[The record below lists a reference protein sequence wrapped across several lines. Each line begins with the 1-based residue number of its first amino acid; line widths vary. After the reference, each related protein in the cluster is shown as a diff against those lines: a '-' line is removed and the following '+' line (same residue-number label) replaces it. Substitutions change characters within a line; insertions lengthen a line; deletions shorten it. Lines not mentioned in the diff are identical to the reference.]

1 MAWIESLMTPILT
14 GLVLLWV
21 ILGGKHLHKHEH
33 FFYLIFGLLG
43 VSLTMFAVFFQ
54 LDIIPRPDNLL
65 YPILFQGHLALAFY
79 LLVMFAGAFK
89 HKSKAK
95 ITLLRVRRELAVIG
109 FFMVM
114 PHATLLIIDALS
126 ALNPTGTIAVFLM
139 VPLVITSFPIIRRKF
154 SRDGWL
160 GFHKWAYITYGL
172 IFVHLVTITVIAQT
186 PPNNAYEELWWLRLL
201 IYTSIFVVYLVLK
214 FRNNAL
220 PKLKTKI
227 FMKA

>member
-1 MAWIESLMTPILT
+1 
-14 GLVLLWV
+14 
-21 ILGGKHLHKHEH
+21 
-33 FFYLIFGLLG
+33 
-43 VSLTMFAVFFQ
+43 MFAVFFH
-54 LDIIPRPDNLL
+54 LNIIQRPDNLL

-114 PHATLLIIDALS
+114 PHAALLIIEALS

-172 IFVHLVTITVIAQT
+172 IYVHLVTITVIAQT
-186 PPNNAYEELWWLRLL
+186 PPTNAYEELWWLRLI
-201 IYTSIFVVYLVLK
+201 IYTMIFAAYLYLK
-214 FRNNAL
+214 FNTL
-220 PKLKTKI
+220 KLTKKI
-227 FMKA
+227 S

>member
-14 GLVLLWV
+14 GVVLIGV
-21 ILGGKHLHKHEH
+21 IYGGKHLHKHEH
-33 FFYLIFGLLG
+33 FYYLVFGILG
-43 VSLTMFAVFFQ
+43 LSLTLFAVLFQ
-54 LDIIPRPDNLL
+54 TGDLRPPDNLW
-65 YPILFQGHLALAFY
+65 YPIFFQGHLALAFY

-114 PHATLLIIDALS
+114 PHATLLIIRALS

-139 VPLVITSFPIIRRKF
+139 IPLVITSFPIIRRKF
-154 SRDGWL
+154 TRDGWL

-172 IFVHLVTITVIAQT
+172 IYIHLVTITVIAQT
-186 PPNNAYEELWWLRLL
+186 PPTNPYEELWWFRLI
-201 IYTSIFVVYLVLK
+201 IYTIGFLSYLVLK
-214 FRNNAL
+214 ISNLNH
-220 PKLKTKI
+220 LKKI
-227 FMKA
+227 S

>member
-14 GLVLLWV
+14 LLVLGWV
-21 ILGGKHLHKHEH
+21 ITGGKHLHKHEH
-33 FFYLIFGLLG
+33 LYYLIFGIIG
-43 VSLTMFAVFFQ
+43 ISLTIFAVFFQ
-54 LDIIPRPDNLL
+54 MGIMVQPDNLL
-65 YPILFQGHLALAFY
+65 YPIFFQGHLALAFY

-114 PHATLLIIDALS
+114 PHATLLVITALS

-139 VPLVITSFPIIRRKF
+139 IPLVITSFPIIRRKF
-154 SRDGWL
+154 TREGWL

-172 IFVHLVTITVIAQT
+172 IYLHIVTITVIAQT
-186 PPNNAYEELWWLRLL
+186 PPTNPYEELWWFRLI
-201 IYTSIFVVYLVLK
+201 IYTIIFMSYLVLK
-214 FRNNAL
+214 TTNSNY
-220 PKLKTKI
+220 TKKI
-227 FMKA
+227 S